1 MKLRDL
7 KQTILSEEEVDQ
19 SKNEEA
25 FSKQF
30 LDDKSLS
37 LIMRDAV
44 DDGREALKIL
54 RAYYAGTGK
63 PHVISLYTELKSL
76 VKSPDESVTEYVI
89 RA

>member
-7 KQTILSEEEVDQ
+7 KTTILADGDVDA

-25 FSKQF
+25 FAELKTF

-44 DDGREALKIL
+44 DNRREALKIL
-54 RAYYAGTGK
+54 RAHHVGTRK
-63 PHVISLYTELKSL
+63 PRKISLYTELTSL
-76 VKSPDESVTEYVI
+76 VKSPE
-89 RA
+89 